1 MQQVLDKYDVERDR
15 PYKGMSTR
23 DPKASIC
30 TVLGTCLTLLGY
42 ADSGAAISLD
52 GVKHA
57 ETLNHPISLIL
68 GLRRACVQGMLERN
82 TDRVNE
88 LSERLVAV
96 RSSYET
102 FKGNREGVIFHSW
115 AQLRSRPDLAA
126 FERMEESLHQLNSGR
141 NWALLPF
148 FLGCAAELRGEYGY
162 AEAAVGLLDSAAE
175 LVAITG
181 ERWCEAEIMRLRARF
196 GGSEQTAPLL
206 QASLAIAR
214 EQGAKL
220 WELRTATTL
229 AGVLR
234 DQGHSTEA
242 EELLAPVYDS
252 FTEGWATADLVAARA
267 LLDELGGRAG
277 RSRSRTSS

>member
-1 MQQVLDKYDVERDR
+1 M
-15 PYKGMSTR
+15 
-23 DPKASIC
+23 
-30 TVLGTCLTLLGY
+30 LGICLTLLGH
-42 ADSGAAISLD
+42 ADSGAAISWE

-57 ETLNHPISLIL
+57 ETLNHPISLVL

-82 TDRVNE
+82 TDRVSE
-88 LSERLVAV
+88 LSERLIAV

-102 FKGNREGVIFHSW
+102 FKGNREGAIFHGW

-126 FERMEESLHQLNSGR
+126 FERMEESLRQLDSGK

-148 FLGCAAELRGEYGY
+148 FLGCAAELRGGYGY
-162 AEAAVGLLDSAAE
+162 APAAVALLDRATE
-175 LVAITG
+175 LVGITG

-196 GGSEQTAPLL
+196 CGSEQAVPLL
-206 QASLAIAR
+206 EASLATAR

-229 AGVLR
+229 AGVWR
-234 DQGHSTEA
+234 DQGQSALA

-252 FTEGWATADLVAARA
+252 FTEGWATADLVAARE
-267 LLDELGGRAG
+267 LLDEVREQAG
-277 RSRSRTSS
+277 RPRPRFSS